1 MYSFLFV
8 GNFNL
13 HFKLPR
19 MPPIHVSRNI
29 NKMLHSNKIDA
40 TIGSVDPTEDTFLN
54 HPITQRGESLV
65 GSTLTTVPTHSLQQ
79 LRLQTGSRFLTDG
92 CKAFTTQRLSL
103 SLNQIKRSF
112 ATTSG
117 LLLKVLDN
125 NWDTEMLKTDY
136 DVERATRECAVLVK
150 AADPAHSYQTGET
163 LRAMLTRLAR

>member
-1 MYSFLFV
+1 MKKSLVFDRGMNNFGFKCRFSGSRRRHLSKPSHNPTRGGRGV
-8 GNFNL
+8 G
-13 HFKLPR
+13 
-19 MPPIHVSRNI
+19 
-29 NKMLHSNKIDA
+29 
-40 TIGSVDPTEDTFLN
+40 
-54 HPITQRGESLV
+54 GESPLV

-79 LRLQTGSRFLTDG
+79 YRQQTGSRFLTDG

-125 NWDTEMLKTDY
+125 NWDTDMLKTDY
-136 DVERATRECAVLVK
+136 GVERATRECAVLVK